1 MVFGRGSIPLP
12 GTLPQLLWHNPIG
25 DNMDNMPFAG
35 TLVSFNQ
42 WVDDD
47 NGRTYEGMQMTG
59 YVTSRNRAMNTMRV
73 CVGTGDYYTV
83 TKQQATAI

>member
-1 MVFGRGSIPLP
+1 
-12 GTLPQLLWHNPIG
+12 
-25 DNMDNMPFAG
+25 MDNMPFTG

-47 NGRTYEGMQMTG
+47 NGRTYEGMRMTG

-73 CVGTGDYYTV
+73 CVGGDYYTI
-83 TKQQATAI
+83 TKQHARTI